1 MRATW
6 NVNGVVPEVVTARL
20 RSESGECVVLV
31 ESLAER
37 KQHEKTAVLL

>member
-20 RSESGECVVLV
+20 RSEIMV
-31 ESLAER
+31 ESRADR
-37 KQHEKTAVLL
+37 KQHEKTTVLL